1 MGHICDHRVAHSHTG
16 WGSTVQYRI
25 GARRG
30 PAEAPA
36 SAAACHGMVHAPEYR
51 TIGACV
57 HEGGASPRAHATA
70 PDTVIGG
77 RQALLASVPSV
88 VRRSGRPVGRD
99 QMIQGPSVCCV
110 VFLVDLIPLQCT
122 TVHINSV
129 EDSLALLL

>member
-77 RQALLASVPSV
+77 RQALLPSV
-88 VRRSGRPVGRD
+88 VWSVDQAGRA
-99 QMIQGPSVCCV
+99 GPNDPGTVSVLCCV
-110 VFLVDLIPLQCT
+110 LGGSHPA
-122 TVHINSV
+122 TVYDGAH
-129 EDSLALLL
+129 